1 MADELGSIHRVA
13 PNVAVGNPKRRQRR
27 AEQLRENLKKRK
39 DQQRR
44 RDARAPVA
52 DEVVIHGQAAP
63 SAAPAR
69 DETPPAPRHLADFEA

>member
-13 PNVAVGNPKRRQRR
+13 PNVAIADRDRRQRL

-44 RDARAPVA
+44 HDARARVA
-52 DEVVIHGQAAP
+52 DEVVIDGH
-63 SAAPAR
+63 AAPAA
-69 DETPPAPRHLADFEA
+69 DDAPPPPPHLADFEA

>member
-13 PNVAVGNPKRRQRR
+13 PNVAVGDPERRQRR

-44 RDARAPVA
+44 RGARAPVA
-52 DEVVIHGQAAP
+52 DEVVIDGQAAP
-63 SAAPAR
+63 AA
-69 DETPPAPRHLADFEA
+69 DEAPPAPRHLADFEA